1 MSTHSATMRANKR
14 RDTEPEIR
22 VRSLLHRAGLRY
34 RVDYKVGAGR
44 SAPRPDIAFTRQ
56 RVAVFID
63 GCFWHRCPEHSTLPM
78 ANREFWVAKLTRNV
92 ERDREND
99 SALDALGWRV
109 LRFWEHVDPT
119 MAAVRII
126 EAIRHPRTMS
136 ASGVGTMQSP
146 VPLQPLELCRCQF
159 N

>member
-14 RDTEPEIR
+14 RDTGPEIR
-22 VRSLLHRAGLRY
+22 IRSLLYRAGLRY

-63 GCFWHRCPEHSTLPM
+63 GCFWHRCPEHSTLPKE
-78 ANREFWVAKLTRNV
+78 NRDFWEVKLARNV

-99 SALDALGWRV
+99 AALDALGWRV
-109 LRFWEHVDPT
+109 LRFWEHASPADVVA
-119 MAAVRII
+119 MIAVVVR
-126 EAIRHPRTMS
+126 
-136 ASGVGTMQSP
+136 
-146 VPLQPLELCRCQF
+146 VPA
-159 N
+159 